1 MKIYLRQLLIYFSYV
16 FQKKAKILFLH
27 YLLQMINNKFI
38 KISIYFCLIAVILGA
53 FGAHFLKESLSENL
67 LNSYQTG
74 IRYQMIHALTILILS
89 LNTKKFNSLIN
100 TVLLT
105 MTIGIVLFSFS
116 IYILTMQRLIGLS
129 LNFLAL
135 ITPIGGVLLIASWIL
150 LLFSIKK

>member
-1 MKIYLRQLLIYFSYV
+1 MT
-16 FQKKAKILFLH
+16 
-27 YLLQMINNKFI
+27 NNKFI

-53 FGAHFLKESLSENL
+53 FGAHFLKDLLSDNL

-74 IRYQMIHALTILILS
+74 IRYQTIHALTILILS

-100 TVLLT
+100 IVLLT

-116 IYILTMQRLIGLS
+116 IYMLTIQSIINLS
-129 LNFLAL
+129 LNFLGI
-135 ITPIGGVLLIASWIL
+135 ITPIGGVLLIVSWIL

>member
-1 MKIYLRQLLIYFSYV
+1 MTNI
-16 FQKKAKILFLH
+16 
-27 YLLQMINNKFI
+27 KFI

-53 FGAHFLKESLSENL
+53 FGAHFLKDLLSDNL

-74 IRYQMIHALTILILS
+74 IRYQIIHALTILILS

-100 TVLLT
+100 IVLLT

-116 IYILTMQRLIGLS
+116 IYMLTIQSIIDLS
-129 LNFLAL
+129 LNFLGI
-135 ITPIGGVLLIASWIL
+135 ITPIGGVLLIVSWIL

>member
-1 MKIYLRQLLIYFSYV
+1 MSFE
-16 FQKKAKILFLH
+16 KKAKILLLH

-53 FGAHFLKESLSENL
+53 FGAHFLKDQLAENL

-100 TVLLT
+100 VVLLT

-116 IYILTMQRLIGLS
+116 IYMLTLQSLIGLS
-129 LNFLAL
+129 YSFLGL
-135 ITPIGGVLLIASWIL
+135 ITPIGGVFLIVSWIL